1 MHLLL
6 ILRREHVREV
16 GLPVTLEELGAG
28 KVTSQNMKIQISQ
41 ISADSSV
48 LCLQQLLQSL
58 PEMVSWHVPY
68 SAAMRIKYC

>member
-28 KVTSQNMKIQISQ
+28 KVTSQILGLNEKVTST
-41 ISADSSV
+41 V
-48 LCLQQLLQSL
+48 
-58 PEMVSWHVPY
+58 
-68 SAAMRIKYC
+68 YCCR